1 MTLWLSTSF
10 EIRFR
15 LIDGMTVRLVL
26 SGDRADHAVPNPR
39 PETLLAFEPIW
50 SRLAEQTRLVALDLP
65 GCGHS
70 RRSGS
75 LLSRRVMGEFAVQA
89 ADVLWFDN
97 PCTAEEAQMWPAMD
111 DTSDPAHQANAL
123 FASALQRSDEPSAS
137 QIRQAVTAAIA
148 AFGCPGCA
156 GRAAQE
162 FGDHPE
168 TAAIRMRWARAA
180 ARTAFADSPAEAL
193 I

>member
-1 MTLWLSTSF
+1 M
-10 EIRFR
+10 
-15 LIDGMTVRLVL
+15 
-26 SGDRADHAVPNPR
+26 
-39 PETLLAFEPIW
+39 LAFEPIW
-50 SRLAEQTRLVALDLP
+50 SRLAEQARLVAIGLP
-65 GCGHS
+65 GCGPS
-70 RRSGS
+70 QRRDA
-75 LLSRRVMGEFAVQA
+75 LLSPRAMGEFVHAVGGL
-89 ADVLWFDN
+89 VFDN
-97 PCTAEEAQMWPAMD
+97 PCTAEEAQMWPVMD
-111 DTSDPAHQANAL
+111 DPGVPALQANAL

-168 TAAIRMRWARAA
+168 TAVIRMRWARVA
-180 ARTAFADSPAEAL
+180 ARAAFEDSPAGAL